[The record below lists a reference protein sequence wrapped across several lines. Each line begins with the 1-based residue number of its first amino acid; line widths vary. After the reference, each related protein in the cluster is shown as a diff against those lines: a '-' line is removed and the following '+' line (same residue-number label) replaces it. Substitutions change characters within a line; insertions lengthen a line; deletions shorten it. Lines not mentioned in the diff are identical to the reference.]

1 VWTGVISFVV
11 PPAQA
16 VTTAQSLTV
25 ADCRKVPG
33 VAVGC
38 TWQDVNY
45 GGYTY
50 VTMLYLHSKQW
61 IGVPNLV
68 TYGDNDIY
76 SSLANNTYQ
85 NYYYYED
92 IYYGGAYMYLPKWS
106 SISDLRYTSFG
117 NWNDKISSTKYYND
131 PY

>member
-1 VWTGVISFVV
+1 
-11 PPAQA
+11 
-16 VTTAQSLTV
+16 
-25 ADCRKVPG
+25 
-33 VAVGC
+33 
-38 TWQDVNY
+38 
-45 GGYTY
+45 
-50 VTMLYLHSKQW
+50 M
-61 IGVPNLV
+61 